1 MPSNDRSA
9 PPITQP
15 PQAGHHYSLMQVAAI
30 AAAFVLATIALNL
43 MPLIISATMSFLSM
57 GEASVGAITSL
68 ELLIM
73 SATTFV
79 LAPWA
84 PRLVSKYLVIIAVC
98 LVVVAQGATLLATST
113 QSFSLIRVLAGIG
126 AGLLLLGAN
135 TRVASHRDPVRLYG
149 VCTVAGALV
158 SMLLFS
164 VLPSLMSEYGH
175 EAMFITLACL
185 GLLILPLQFF
195 FPRSESMGQEKSSE
209 ASKLPM
215 ALFALIIFAL
225 FVIQLTQASYFAFVE
240 RMAVSIHQLSPQ
252 AIGGLLGGAL
262 LAAMVGSSLATWL
275 GQRWGQL
282 VPLVLGL
289 GGHGL
294 AVMITCFSNDALM
307 FNVGIIAQALFY
319 FFSIPYQLGLAAQLD
334 PSGRLASVGAA
345 VFFFGMSCGP
355 VLGGWLVETWSYAA
369 IAWAVMLGLVAGLGI
384 LSLLIKR
391 HTPLQSGEE
400 NLDKPRAVFDT

>member
-98 LVVVAQGATLLATST
+98 LVVVAQGATLLTTSA
-113 QSFSLIRVLAGIG
+113 QSFSLIRMLAGIG

-149 VCTVAGALV
+149 VCTVAGAMV

-175 EAMFITLACL
+175 EALFITLACL
-185 GLLILPLQFF
+185 GLLILPLQCF
-195 FPRSESMGQEKSSE
+195 FPRSEATGPEQSSE

-215 ALFALIIFAL
+215 AIFALIIFAL

-294 AVMITCFSNDALM
+294 AVMMTCFGNDALM

-384 LSLLIKR
+384 LSFLIKR
-391 HTPLQSGEE
+391 HTPSQVVGE
-400 NLDKPRAVFDT
+400 NLDKPGTVFDT